1 MLLVTE
7 RHSRIAVARFLRHC
21 ILYVS
26 SATLVASSKSNNFI
40 STPTLK
46 TFELGESQRRK
57 MNTFHSKWFFT

>member
-26 SATLVASSKSNNFI
+26 STTLVACNKSSSFI

-57 MNTFHSKWFFT
+57 MNTFYSKWLFT